1 MHESGIDPNG
11 HFSRFHDGDLMG
23 YDAAV
28 GLGKIMKRRD
38 FIAGTAL
45 ALGLAKARAQSSAS
59 LPRLAW
65 LIPTS
70 PDRPPPTVG
79 AFIDALMKLGWSEG
93 KTIQIERRY
102 AGDEAD
108 RAATLE
114 ARAKEIVALKPDVIY
129 TGTSPA
135 VDAIRRE
142 TKTIP
147 IVFVGVNNPLAAGF
161 VSSLAHPGGNI
172 TGFANVEPSA
182 FGKMIALL
190 KEIVPRIRTIAFMYS
205 NKFISGNFTR
215 DWIISRETTDAAA
228 KAHSIE
234 LIDTPAGNEQ
244 EIEHTFE
251 KLGEDPTAAVVILAD
266 GYFVGRRNLIVTSAA
281 RYRVPTIYPFSLFA
295 SAGGL
300 MSYGNNLEEQAC
312 QAAGYV
318 DRILRGANAADLPVQ
333 MPTKYEF
340 VINLKAANALG
351 INFPPSLLASA
362 DEVIE

>member
-1 MHESGIDPNG
+1 
-11 HFSRFHDGDLMG
+11 
-23 YDAAV
+23 
-28 GLGKIMKRRD
+28 MKRRD
-38 FIAGTAL
+38 FIAGAAL
-45 ALGLAKARAQSSAS
+45 TVGLAKVHAQSAAP

-65 LIPTS
+65 LIPTA
-70 PDRPPPTVG
+70 PDRPLPTAG
-79 AFIDALMKLGWSEG
+79 AFLEALAKLGWSEG

-172 TGFANVEPSA
+172 TGFANFEPSA
-182 FGKMIALL
+182 IGKMIAFL
-190 KEIVPRIRTIAFMYS
+190 KEIAPRTRTIAFMYS
-205 NKFISGNFTR
+205 NKFISGGITR
-215 DWIISRETTDAAA
+215 DWLIPRETTDAAA
-228 KAHSIE
+228 KAHSLE
-234 LIDTPAGNEQ
+234 LVDTPVGNEQ
-244 EIEHTFE
+244 EIENTFK
-251 KLGEDPTAAVVILAD
+251 KLGEDPTAAVIILAD
-266 GYFVGRRNLIVTSAA
+266 GYFVGLRNSIVTAA
-281 RYRVPTIYPFSLFA
+281 ATYRVPTVYPFSVFA

-300 MSYGNNLEEQAC
+300 MSYGNSLAEQNR

-318 DRILRGANAADLPVQ
+318 DRILRGASAGDLPVQ

-340 VINLKAANALG
+340 IINLKAAHALG
-351 INFPPSLLASA
+351 INFPPSLLSTA
-362 DEVIE
+362 DEVID

>member
-1 MHESGIDPNG
+1 
-11 HFSRFHDGDLMG
+11 
-23 YDAAV
+23 
-28 GLGKIMKRRD
+28 MKRRE

-45 ALGLAKARAQSSAS
+45 MLSLAKARAQSSGA
-59 LPRLAW
+59 LPRLGW
-65 LIPTS
+65 LITN
-70 PDRPPPTVG
+70 PPNNANPNQG
-79 AFIDALMKLGWSEG
+79 AFIDALLKLGWIEG

-102 AGDEAD
+102 IGEEPD
-108 RAATLE
+108 RAATME
-114 ARAKEIVALKPDVIY
+114 ARAKEIVAFKPDVIF

-135 VDAIRRE
+135 VEALRRE

-147 IVFVGVNNPLAAGF
+147 IVFIGVNNPLAAGF

-190 KEIVPRIRTIAFMYS
+190 KEIDPRVRTVAFMYS
-205 NKFISGNFTR
+205 NRYISGNFTR
-215 DWIISRETTDAAA
+215 DWIISREATDAAA
-228 KAHSIE
+228 TAHSIE

-244 EIEHTFE
+244 EIERTFL

-266 GYFVGRRNLIVTSAA
+266 GYFVSRRDLIVSSAA
-281 RYRVPTIYPFSLFA
+281 RHRVPTIYPFSVFA

-300 MSYGNNLEEQAC
+300 MSYGNSLVEQNR

-318 DRILRGANAADLPVQ
+318 DRILKGANAADLPVQ

>member
-1 MHESGIDPNG
+1 M
-11 HFSRFHDGDLMG
+11 
-23 YDAAV
+23 
-28 GLGKIMKRRD
+28 RRRA
-38 FIAGTAL
+38 FIAGAAL
-45 ALGLAKARAQSSAS
+45 TLGLAKAHAQSSAS

-65 LIPTS
+65 LTTNRSQLTGS
-70 PDRPPPTVG
+70 P
-79 AFIDALMKLGWSEG
+79 FIDALGKLGWTEG
-93 KTIQIERRY
+93 KTIKIERRY

-114 ARAKEIVALKPDVIY
+114 ARAKEIVALKPDVIF

-172 TGFANVEPSA
+172 TGFANIEPSA

-190 KEIVPRIRTIAFMYS
+190 KEIVPRIRTVAFIYS
-205 NKFISGNFTR
+205 NKFIAGNFTR
-215 DWIISRETTDAAA
+215 DWIISREATDAAA
-228 KAHSIE
+228 NAHSIE
-234 LIDTPAGNEQ
+234 LIDTPVGNEQ
-244 EIEHTFE
+244 EIEQAFK
-251 KLGEDPTAAVVILAD
+251 KLGEDPTAAVIILAD

-300 MSYGNNLEEQAC
+300 MSYGNNLDEQLR

-318 DRILRGANAADLPVQ
+318 DRILRGAIAADLPVQ

-340 VINLKAANALG
+340 VINLKAAKALG
-351 INFPPSLLASA
+351 VDFPPSLLSSA

>member
-1 MHESGIDPNG
+1 
-11 HFSRFHDGDLMG
+11 
-23 YDAAV
+23 
-28 GLGKIMKRRD
+28 MKRRD
-38 FIAGTAL
+38 FIAGAAL
-45 ALGLAKARAQSSAS
+45 TLGLAKAHAQSSAS

-65 LIPTS
+65 LTTNRSQLAGS
-70 PDRPPPTVG
+70 P
-79 AFIDALMKLGWSEG
+79 FIDALGKLGWTEG

-114 ARAKEIVALKPDVIY
+114 ARAKEIVALKPDVIF

-172 TGFANVEPSA
+172 TGFANIEPSA

-190 KEIVPRIRTIAFMYS
+190 KEIDPRIRTIAFIYS
-205 NKFISGNFTR
+205 NKFINGNFTR
-215 DWIISRETTDAAA
+215 DWIISREATDAAA

-234 LIDTPAGNEQ
+234 LIDTPVGNEQ
-244 EIEHTFE
+244 EIEHAFE
-251 KLGEDPTAAVVILAD
+251 KLGEDPTAAVITLAD
-266 GYFVGRRNLIVTSAA
+266 GYFVGQRNLIVTSAA

-300 MSYGNNLEEQAC
+300 NVLWQQPRRTAPSGGGLCGPYPEGRHC
-312 QAAGYV
+312 H
-318 DRILRGANAADLPVQ
+318 RSSCANADQV
-333 MPTKYEF
+333 
-340 VINLKAANALG
+340 
-351 INFPPSLLASA
+351 
-362 DEVIE
+362 

>member
-1 MHESGIDPNG
+1 M
-11 HFSRFHDGDLMG
+11 
-23 YDAAV
+23 
-28 GLGKIMKRRD
+28 RRRE

-45 ALGLAKARAQSSAS
+45 TLGLGKASAQSSGS
-59 LPRLAW
+59 QPTLAW
-65 LIPTS
+65 LIPTA
-70 PDRPPPTVG
+70 PDRPLPTWG
-79 AFIDALMKLGWSEG
+79 AFTDALAKLGWSEG
-93 KTIQIERRY
+93 KTILIERRY
-102 AGDEAD
+102 VGDESD
-108 RAATLE
+108 RAAAME
-114 ARAKEIVALKPDVIY
+114 ARAKEIVGLRPDVIF

-135 VDAIRRE
+135 VEAIRRE

-147 IVFVGVNNPLAAGF
+147 MVFVGVANPLAAGF

-190 KEIVPRIRTIAFMYS
+190 KEIAPHIRTIAFMYS
-205 NKFISGNFTR
+205 SKFIGGNFTR

-228 KAHSIE
+228 KAHSIA
-234 LIDTPAGNEQ
+234 LIDTPVGTEQ

-251 KLGEDPTAAVVILAD
+251 KLGEDPTAAALILAD
-266 GYFVGRRNLIVTSAA
+266 GYFVGLRNLIVTSAA

-300 MSYGNNLEEQAC
+300 VCYGSNLAEQNR
-312 QAAGYV
+312 QAAGYI
-318 DRILRGANAADLPVQ
+318 DRILRGAKAADLPVQ
-333 MPTKYEF
+333 MPTMYEL

-351 INFPPSLLASA
+351 INFPPALLSSA

>member
-1 MHESGIDPNG
+1 
-11 HFSRFHDGDLMG
+11 
-23 YDAAV
+23 
-28 GLGKIMKRRD
+28 MKRRD
-38 FIAGTAL
+38 FIVGTAL
-45 ALGLAKARAQSSAS
+45 TLCLDIARAQSSAS

-65 LIPTS
+65 LTTNRSQLTGS
-70 PDRPPPTVG
+70 P
-79 AFIDALMKLGWSEG
+79 FIDALEKLGWSDG
-93 KTIQIERRY
+93 KNIQIERRY

-114 ARAKEIVALKPDVIY
+114 ARAKEIVALKPDVIF

-135 VDAIRRE
+135 VDALRRE

-172 TGFANVEPSA
+172 TGFANIEPSA

-190 KEIVPRIRTIAFMYS
+190 KEVVPRIRTVAFIYS
-205 NKFISGNFTR
+205 NKFIGGSFTR
-215 DWIISRETTDAAA
+215 DWIISRDATDAAA
-228 KAHSIE
+228 KAHSIK
-234 LIDTPAGNEQ
+234 ITDTPVGNEL
-244 EIEHTFE
+244 EIENAFE
-251 KLGEDPTAAVVILAD
+251 KIGNDPTAAVIILAD
-266 GYFVGRRNLIVTSAA
+266 GYFVGLRNFIVTSAA

-300 MSYGNNLEEQAC
+300 MSYGNNLDEQLR

-318 DRILRGANAADLPVQ
+318 DRILRGAVAADLPVQ
-333 MPTKYEF
+333 MPIKYEF
-340 VINLKAANALG
+340 VINLKAADALG
-351 INFPPSLLASA
+351 IDFPPSLLSSA